1 VYTNFFHFFFSV
13 ITPTTLL
20 LRRYFQFCIL
30 NRYRQLVDVMRDD
43 TLFASMGLVSKNGK
57 VRLDVIR
64 FYRVWSLFMLFQNLP
79 VLLVTDENLN
89 DTYHEGSWC
98 TWHVEALKHCNALS
112 KQLMIEG
119 YQQMA
124 AVESL
129 STNSSTN
136 TTMEMEER
144 VGLSPAIDLLLI
156 GLPTATMYG
165 GHAFSAVGK
174 YNIQKAEWSGK

>member
-1 VYTNFFHFFFSV
+1 
-13 ITPTTLL
+13 
-20 LRRYFQFCIL
+20 
-30 NRYRQLVDVMRDD
+30 MRDD

-136 TTMEMEER
+136 TTMETEER

-174 YNIQKAEWSGK
+174 YIQISKSKMKHL